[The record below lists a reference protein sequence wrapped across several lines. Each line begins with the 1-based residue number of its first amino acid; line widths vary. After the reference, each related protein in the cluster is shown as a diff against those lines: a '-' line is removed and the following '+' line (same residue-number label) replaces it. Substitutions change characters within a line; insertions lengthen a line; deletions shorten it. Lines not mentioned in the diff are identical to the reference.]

1 MYFNSNEKEKIIVIG
16 GNVAGLAA
24 ASQAR
29 RNAPNAEIT
38 VLESGNYISYGTCGL
53 PYFISGIIEDINK
66 LFVYTPNFFEEERKI
81 KILLNHKAIKLNPQ
95 KREIFVQTLESN
107 LQKIL
112 NYDKLVICSGA
123 VPFDLGIEVSRLNNV
138 FFFRNVEDTLRLKD
152 FIGKN
157 IPKKAVVVGAGSIGL
172 LMAEALTKIG
182 IKVTVVEKAQ
192 RIFSGFE
199 DEISTI
205 LQKKL
210 IVEGIDLMLGT
221 RIATALPD
229 DNGLV
234 KSISINNEETLNAI
248 ETDLIILSAGIRANT
263 DFVKGTS
270 IELGKSGAIKTSP
283 KLQTA
288 YSNIYAA
295 GDCACVKN
303 IVTGKCDF
311 IPTANNAAKTGRIAG
326 DNITGGDIIFPG
338 SAGTTVDQIF
348 GFEIAKT
355 GISFVEALDLNYN
368 AVKITGNYS
377 SHAKVIPGAQ
387 TITAA
392 LIVDIKTRKILGA
405 QMIGKEGVAKRIDT
419 FAAAITCQMTIDDVY
434 MLDLSYS
441 PGTSTVWDPVNKIC
455 GQALLELS
463 KRRF

>member
-1 MYFNSNEKEKIIVIG
+1 MYFNSSEKEKIIVIG

-29 RNAPNAEIT
+29 RNTPNAEIT
-38 VLESGNYISYGTCGL
+38 VLESSNYISYGTCGL
-53 PYFISGIIEDINK
+53 PSFISGIIDNVNK
-66 LFVYTPNFFEEERKI
+66 LFVYTPQFFNEERNI
-81 KILLNHKAIKLNPQ
+81 TILLNHRAIKLNPQ
-95 KREIFVQTLESN
+95 KREIFVQTLESSV
-107 LQKIL
+107 QKIL
-112 NYDKLVICSGA
+112 NYDKMVICSGA

-138 FFFRNVEDTLRLKD
+138 FFFRNVEDALRLKN
-152 FIGKN
+152 FLEKN
-157 IPKKAVVVGAGSIGL
+157 IPKKAVIIGAGSIGL
-172 LMAEALTKIG
+172 LMAEALAKIG
-182 IKVTVVEKAQ
+182 IKVTIVEKAQ
-192 RIFSGFE
+192 RIFTGFE
-199 DEISTI
+199 EEISGI
-205 LQKKL
+205 LQEKL
-210 IVEGIDLMLGT
+210 IVEGIDLMLST
-221 RIATALPD
+221 SMSCALPD
-229 DNGLV
+229 DDGLV
-234 KSISINNEETLNAI
+234 KRISINKEENLDTI
-248 ETDLIILSAGIRANT
+248 ETDLIILSEGIRANT

-303 IVTGKCDF
+303 IITGKYDF

-326 DNITGGDIIFPG
+326 DNITGGNIIFHG
-338 SAGTTVDQIF
+338 SVGTTVDQIF

-355 GISFVEALDLNYN
+355 GISYLEALDLGYN

-377 SHAKVIPGAQ
+377 SRTKVIPGAQ
-387 TITAA
+387 IITATI
-392 LIVDIKTRKILGA
+392 IVDIKTRKILGA
-405 QMIGKEGVAKRIDT
+405 QMVGKEGVAKRIDT
-419 FAAAITCQMTIDDVY
+419 FAAAVTCQMTIDDVY

>member
-1 MYFNSNEKEKIIVIG
+1 
-16 GNVAGLAA
+16 
-24 ASQAR
+24 
-29 RNAPNAEIT
+29 
-38 VLESGNYISYGTCGL
+38 
-53 PYFISGIIEDINK
+53 
-66 LFVYTPNFFEEERKI
+66 
-81 KILLNHKAIKLNPQ
+81 
-95 KREIFVQTLESN
+95 
-107 LQKIL
+107 
-112 NYDKLVICSGA
+112 
-123 VPFDLGIEVSRLNNV
+123 
-138 FFFRNVEDTLRLKD
+138 
-152 FIGKN
+152 
-157 IPKKAVVVGAGSIGL
+157 
-172 LMAEALTKIG
+172 MAEALTNLG
-182 IKVTVVEKAQ
+182 IKVTVVEKAR
-192 RIFSGFE
+192 RIFNRFE

-210 IVEGIDLMLGT
+210 MVEGIDLMLGT
-221 RIATALPD
+221 GIASALPD

-234 KSISINNEETLNAI
+234 KSISTINEETLGTI

-270 IELGKSGAIKTSP
+270 IELGKNGAIKTSP

-295 GDCACVKN
+295 GDCVCVKN

-338 SAGTTVDQIF
+338 SVGTTIDQIF

-355 GISFVEALDLNYN
+355 GISFAEALDLNYD

-377 SHAKVIPGAQ
+377 SHAKALPGAE
-387 TITAA
+387 TITVS
-392 LIVDIKTRKILGA
+392 LIVDFSSRKILGA

-419 FAAAITCQMTIDDVY
+419 FATVITCQMTIDDVY
-434 MLDLSYS
+434 MVDLSYS

-455 GQALLELS
+455 GQALLDLS

>member
-53 PYFISGIIEDINK
+53 PYFISGIVDDINK
-66 LFVYTPNFFEEERKI
+66 IFVYTPRFFEEERKI
-81 KILLNHKAIKLNPQ
+81 NILLNHKAIKLNPQ

-123 VPFDLGIEVSRLNNV
+123 VPFDLGIEVSKLNNV
-138 FFFRNVEDTLRLKD
+138 FFFRNIEDTLRLKD
-152 FIGKN
+152 FIEKN
-157 IPKKAVVVGAGSIGL
+157 IPKKAVIVGAGSIGL

-192 RIFSGFE
+192 KIFSGFE

-210 IVEGIDLMLGT
+210 IVEGIDLMLET
-221 RIATALPD
+221 RIASALPD

-234 KSISINNEETLNAI
+234 KSISTNNEETLGMI

-270 IELGKSGAIKTSP
+270 IELGKNGAIKTSP
-283 KLQTA
+283 KFQTA

-377 SHAKVIPGAQ
+377 SHTKVIPGAQ
-387 TITAA
+387 TITAT

-419 FAAAITCQMTIDDVY
+419 FATAITCQMTIDDVY

>member
-1 MYFNSNEKEKIIVIG
+1 MYFNSSEKEKIIVIG

-29 RNAPNAEIT
+29 RNSSNAEIS

-53 PYFISGIIEDINK
+53 PYFISGIVDTVEK

-81 KILLNHKAIKLNPQ
+81 KILLSHKVTQLNPQ
-95 KREIFVQTLESN
+95 KREIFIQTAESSG
-107 LQKIL
+107 QIIL

-123 VPFDLGIEVSRLNNV
+123 VSFDLGIEVSRLNNV
-138 FFFRNVEDTLRLKD
+138 FFFRNVKDALELKN
-152 FIGKN
+152 FIKEN
-157 IPKKAVVVGAGSIGL
+157 TPKKAVIVGAGSIGL
-172 LMAEALTKIG
+172 LMAEALASIG
-182 IKVTVVEKAQ
+182 IKVTVLEKAPK
-192 RIFSGFE
+192 IFGGFE
-199 DEISTI
+199 SEICSI
-205 LQKKL
+205 LQKNL
-210 IVEGIDLMLGT
+210 AAEGIRLILGT
-221 RIATALPD
+221 SIASALPD
-229 DNGLV
+229 DNDLV
-234 KSISINNEETLNAI
+234 KRITTSTEEVLNTI

-263 DFVKGTS
+263 DFLKGTS
-270 IELGKSGAIKTSP
+270 MEFAKNGAIKTSP

-295 GDCACVKN
+295 GDCICVKN
-303 IVTGKCDF
+303 IVTGKYDF

-338 SAGTTVDQIF
+338 SAGTTVDQLF

-355 GISFVEALDLNYN
+355 GIGLEEAINLNYN
-368 AVKITGNYS
+368 AVKITGSYS
-377 SHAKVIPGAQ
+377 SHAKIIPGAQ

-392 LIVDIKTRKILGA
+392 LIVDFKTRKILGA
-405 QMIGKEGVAKRIDT
+405 QMIGKEGAAKRIDT
-419 FAAAITCQMTIDDVY
+419 FATAITCQMTIDDVY